1 MPPLPPNIMQGRW
14 LRWWLT
20 LSFAVMFSGVFLFN
34 SRIGLLN
41 VLDVLFFLP
50 GLTLLT
56 RAVVSGDHRLM
67 TSPFLVPLYLL
78 LAWALLSLAWAEEPN
93 SSRTVRGVVQIVVM
107 VGLFRWL
114 HLYFRNTF
122 KQAMANGAL
131 CAMVVAAVVMVSY
144 YTTQPFSSPLFSE
157 PANLIFRMPSLDP
170 SVALMALVAP
180 TFILLAQG
188 MEEGA
193 SGKGGR
199 RLVGA
204 AVGFGFLCLTSLPL
218 GLMSLMLGIAW
229 LVSRGPRRLLCL
241 IPLAAAF
248 YLMIEGSHSVTVS
261 NYFTH
266 PLIGN
271 GLNHETL
278 NGVLAHDDDHLRTLA
293 HPRNIFLL
301 LIHGLG
307 LIGLVLFIASW
318 ISPLTAL
325 LQRQIN
331 WHDNAAYTIAVLPGL
346 CMTFA
351 AGAYFLV
358 PFQGSWLSLWLP
370 LALLLARLSERPAIR
385 PNSR

>member
-20 LSFAVMFSGVFLFN
+20 LSFAVMFSGVFLFS

-131 CAMVVAAVVMVSY
+131 CAVIVSSIVMVSY

-170 SVALMALVAP
+170 SLALMAMVAP
-180 TFILLAQG
+180 TDR
-188 MEEGA
+188 
-193 SGKGGR
+193 K
-199 RLVGA
+199 
-204 AVGFGFLCLTSLPL
+204 
-218 GLMSLMLGIAW
+218 
-229 LVSRGPRRLLCL
+229 
-241 IPLAAAF
+241 
-248 YLMIEGSHSVTVS
+248 SVV
-261 NYFTH
+261 
-266 PLIGN
+266 
-271 GLNHETL
+271 
-278 NGVLAHDDDHLRTLA
+278 
-293 HPRNIFLL
+293 
-301 LIHGLG
+301 
-307 LIGLVLFIASW
+307 
-318 ISPLTAL
+318 
-325 LQRQIN
+325 
-331 WHDNAAYTIAVLPGL
+331 
-346 CMTFA
+346 
-351 AGAYFLV
+351 
-358 PFQGSWLSLWLP
+358 
-370 LALLLARLSERPAIR
+370 
-385 PNSR
+385 

>member
-218 GLMSLMLGIAW
+218 GLMSIMFGIAW
-229 LVSRGPRRLLCL
+229 LISRGSRRWLSL

-248 YLMIEGSHSVTVS
+248 YLMLQGSHSVTVS
-261 NYFTH
+261 NYFAH

-278 NGVLAHDDDHLRTLA
+278 NGVLGQNDNHLLTLA

-318 ISPLTAL
+318 VSPFTGL

-331 WHDNAAYTIAVLPGL
+331 WHDNAAYTIAVVPGL
-346 CMTFA
+346 CMTYA
-351 AGAYFLV
+351 AGAYLLV
-358 PFQGSWLSLWLP
+358 PFQASWLSLWLP